1 MTKPHEDF
9 QTYYPSITE
18 FTDLSEDEIY
28 CKYPYQVEINL
39 TNKTLLDT
47 MKPER
52 WCEEHF
58 GKLDEYNSKCCW
70 QVVYKKSLISKNK
83 LKEQLI
89 FLFCNKNDA
98 LLFKLTWT

>member
-1 MTKPHEDF
+1 MTKPLENF

-28 CKYPYQVEINL
+28 RKYPYQVEINL
-39 TNKTLLDT
+39 ANKTLRDT

-58 GKLDEYNSKCCW
+58 GKLDEYDTKCC
-70 QVVYKKSLISKNK
+70 
-83 LKEQLI
+83 
-89 FLFCNKNDA
+89 
-98 LLFKLTWT
+98 